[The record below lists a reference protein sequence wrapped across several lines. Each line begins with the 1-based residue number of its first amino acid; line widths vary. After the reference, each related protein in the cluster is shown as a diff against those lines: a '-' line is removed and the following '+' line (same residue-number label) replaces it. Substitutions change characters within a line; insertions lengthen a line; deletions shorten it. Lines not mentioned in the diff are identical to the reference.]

1 MYGTLMLDETGD
13 LIEAADMSGL
23 IEYTT
28 VAVALGA
35 QQVSQALSLS
45 VSTKQ
50 RDVWFNKSAGIDYD
64 GLFYGSTRTDR
75 VMNPIRAQAFRQ
87 ALENTP
93 GFGSY
98 ASTKDVQ
105 FTRADRR
112 LQVDLPCVI
121 IDCDNSR
128 VIPAVIG

>member
-1 MYGTLMLDETGD
+1 MYGTLMLDESGD
-13 LIEAADMSGL
+13 LIEAADMSGIL
-23 IEYTT
+23 EYTT
-28 VAVALGA
+28 VAVALGS
-35 QQVSQALSLS
+35 QQVAQALSMS

-50 RDVWFNKSAGIDYD
+50 RDAWFNKSAGIDYE
-64 GLFYGSTRTDR
+64 GLFYGSTRSDT

-87 ALENTP
+87 AMENTP

-98 ASTKDVQ
+98 ADAKDVT
-105 FTRADRR
+105 FSRADRR
-112 LQVDLPCVI
+112 LSVKLPCVV